1 MPPSS
6 PSTADPLYIPDLAEP
21 MDHFL
26 ARLARSEAATQQ
38 YENNSRSAA
47 RATPATALQQS
58 RGSPTQNADGFS
70 PAAVQAE
77 LVTGIIYNL
86 LAARDDAFDILQA
99 VAERL
104 EPAVQFAVPGP
115 VEGQQ
120 NATVAPTA
128 TVPDQI
134 AAAFAY
140 WRRYAAAHC
149 RLLVLA
155 RSIQSRRSSS
165 EPKVIKATTWAER
178 DAALRGDAV
187 SIPSASSS
195 ADEPASTGLPFTTA
209 ADLPPDLLAS
219 KDHAVI
225 RNIITGRLDRTLNRW
240 GRRTLYTADNWAEW
254 AAWSIPGRTH
264 RDRIDSGRDFLDPY
278 AILIAPDLRSADAEL
293 AADAWNAYRRHLLI
307 LIRQALTV
315 GFPWAELLT
324 RLASTL
330 SDQRSG
336 YPRLANYITCALDD
350 TSLIRYPLLHADV
363 LFYKLDCSY
372 AVGSSKYSSDSVTVD
387 WERATS
393 RLPGEDPISLA
404 IRVTN
409 AFLTKHDSPTLTDV
423 TVWEHPSFTNE
434 INRRYS
440 ECLCNDIADP
450 ERGAD
455 IALHFNTEWHK
466 TRALLESDP
475 SALPSLQLSCEYIA
489 KTVLVAYES
498 VYHRSAPPN
507 GPAPPPQ
514 PLLTQRSQP
523 TGRGARAR
531 RDELRAGFSGA
542 GLPSLACNPDL
553 LPEQR

>member
-1 MPPSS
+1 
-6 PSTADPLYIPDLAEP
+6 

-77 LVTGIIYNL
+77 LVRGIIYNL

-149 RLLVLA
+149 RLQALA

-165 EPKVIKATTWAER
+165 EPKVITATTWAER

-240 GRRTLYTADNWAEW
+240 GRRTLYAADNWAEW
-254 AAWSIPGRTH
+254 AAWSIGPTATAL
-264 RDRIDSGRDFLDPY
+264 SQA
-278 AILIAPDLRSADAEL
+278 AIFWI
-293 AADAWNAYRRHLLI
+293 
-307 LIRQALTV
+307 
-315 GFPWAELLT
+315 
-324 RLASTL
+324 
-330 SDQRSG
+330 
-336 YPRLANYITCALDD
+336 
-350 TSLIRYPLLHADV
+350 
-363 LFYKLDCSY
+363 
-372 AVGSSKYSSDSVTVD
+372 
-387 WERATS
+387 
-393 RLPGEDPISLA
+393 
-404 IRVTN
+404 
-409 AFLTKHDSPTLTDV
+409 PT
-423 TVWEHPSFTNE
+423 PF
-434 INRRYS
+434 
-440 ECLCNDIADP
+440 
-450 ERGAD
+450 
-455 IALHFNTEWHK
+455 
-466 TRALLESDP
+466 
-475 SALPSLQLSCEYIA
+475 
-489 KTVLVAYES
+489 
-498 VYHRSAPPN
+498 
-507 GPAPPPQ
+507 
-514 PLLTQRSQP
+514 
-523 TGRGARAR
+523 
-531 RDELRAGFSGA
+531 
-542 GLPSLACNPDL
+542 
-553 LPEQR
+553 